1 MTLGGVISCL
11 LAAAL
16 QKRYNV
22 HIESVAVFGMP
33 MFTDAAGAAKLAN
46 VPIERIQHM
55 LDPIGVGP
63 TVTNIDLVH
72 VQAKREIFLSLS
84 DSKTDPMSGK
94 GVDDRNRSPE
104 NGFFAPKIPFSDF
117 DVFQYFAEYDRK
129 GRRVENTD
137 ISDHSVL
144 VGRDSI
150 RNTLSSLIDPEG
162 KYIYVCLY

>member
-1 MTLGGVISCL
+1 MSCL

-16 QKRYNV
+16 QKRHNV
-22 HIESVAVFGMP
+22 NIESVAVFGMP
-33 MFTDAAGAAKLAN
+33 MFTDTAGSAKLASLP
-46 VPIERIQHM
+46 VERIQHM

-63 TVTNIDLVH
+63 TVNNIDLVH
-72 VQAKREIFLSLS
+72 IQAKREIFLSLS
-84 DSKTDPMSGK
+84 DSRVDQIPTDIDND
-94 GVDDRNRSPE
+94 VERQE
-104 NGFFAPKIPFSDF
+104 NVLSFPKLPLLPFSDF

-129 GRRVENTD
+129 GKRIENTD

-162 KYIYVCLY
+162 NY